1 MKIEADLVVFN
12 GNIITMDPQK
22 PTATALAVKSYKV
35 LAVGNEDEI
44 IDLVPD
50 AKRVIDLGGKTVVP
64 GFIDAHTHL
73 TSAGI
78 KSAHVQLDKAV
89 SLGEAVGF
97 LTDAAS
103 NYPKGEWILGYGWDE
118 SEWKKKRFIEAK
130 DLDHVSK
137 DHPVMAT
144 RVCGHLASVNST
156 GLEKLGISLE
166 QEGVLKDKKGN
177 PTGILV
183 DIEEVWETVH
193 PSPEKIQEGVITGNK
208 IANEKGITTVV
219 DNASAGTLRQ
229 IREVET
235 NHQLTTRMIV
245 NIPVEQIESMINLGL
260 TSGMGSPLVK
270 IGGVKIFTDGSIGAK
285 TAYVTKGYNDD
296 PKNNGML
303 LFPQKEYASIV
314 KKAVANNIQ
323 TVTHAIG
330 DAAIEMVIATF
341 EDLDDKS
348 ILRDQRHRIE
358 HAEMINEYQ
367 IRRAVGLGL
376 ILSMQ
381 PNFVGRWQ
389 QEEGLYDQRFD
400 EERVRGMNMFRVAL
414 DNGARLCFGSDGMPY
429 GPLYGIW
436 SAVTHPNERVRL
448 TVEEALRCYT
458 MESAYSVF
466 QERTLGSLTVG
477 KRADFVVLSDNILE
491 IPEDKIIETDVEM
504 TVVGGIVE
512 YSVSRA

>member
-1 MKIEADLVVFN
+1 MKVEADLVVFN

-22 PTATALAVKSYKV
+22 PKATALAVKSYKV
-35 LAVGNEDEI
+35 LALGEEEEIVGFIPN
-44 IDLVPD
+44 

-78 KSAHVQLDKAV
+78 KAAHVELGKVGSVEEAIEFLKNAV
-89 SLGEAVGF
+89 SR
-97 LTDAAS
+97 
-103 NYPKGEWILGYGWDE
+103 YPKGEWILGYNWDE
-118 SEWKKKRFIEAK
+118 STWKKRRYIEGK
-130 DLDHVSK
+130 DLDSISK
-137 DHPVMAT
+137 DHPIMAT
-144 RVCGHLASVNST
+144 RVCGHLAVVNST
-156 GLEKLGISLE
+156 GLKKLGIPLN
-166 QEGVLKDKKGN
+166 QEGVMKDKLGRPTGVLKD
-177 PTGILV
+177 I
-183 DIEEVWETVH
+183 DEVWEKVRPTG
-193 PSPEKIQEGVITGNK
+193 EEIQEGVRVGNR
-208 IANEKGITTVV
+208 IANEKGITTVI
-219 DNASAGTLRQ
+219 DNAASGTLRH

-235 NHQLTTRMIV
+235 RHELTTRMIV
-245 NIPVEQIESMINLGL
+245 NIPVEQIDHMISLGL
-260 TSGMGSPLVK
+260 TSGMGSPLVR
-270 IGGVKIFTDGSIGAK
+270 IGGVKIFTDGSIGAR
-285 TAYVTKGYNDD
+285 TAYVAKGYKDD

-303 LFPQKEYASIV
+303 LYPQEKYETIV
-314 KKAVANNIQ
+314 KKAVAHHIQ

-330 DAAIEMVIATF
+330 DEAIEMVISTF
-341 EDLDDKS
+341 ESLPDKS
-348 ILRDQRHRIE
+348 ILREQRHRIE

-389 QEEGLYDQRFD
+389 QVGGLYDDRFD

-414 DNGARLCFGSDGMPY
+414 DNGARVCFGSDGMPY

-436 SAVTHPNERVRL
+436 SATTHHNERVRL

-466 QERTLGSLTVG
+466 QENTLGSLTVG
-477 KRADFVVLSDNILE
+477 KRADFVVLSNNILE
-491 IPEDKIIETDVEM
+491 VPPDKIIELDVEM

-512 YSVSRA
+512 HSSLGI